1 MSGFNHQVETD
12 GKGMSSKVFKVPLN
26 ASPKARSPS
35 VYSKKVL
42 TSTMVKP
49 EEESFASASGNG
61 VDNFFTESLLMEEFK
76 TTNIRQVS
84 GVFLVL

>member
-1 MSGFNHQVETD
+1 MEIDLGYD
-12 GKGMSSKVFKVPLN
+12 AVPLQTESLK
-26 ASPKARSPS
+26 AKARSPS

-49 EEESFASASGNG
+49 EEESFASASGNE